1 MTRPDDRAPLIS
13 DVVFPPYHSHDH
25 ATHDHH
31 HSHGPS
37 IFARLFRRGNRVVS
51 PLVDE
56 HNHEHHD
63 GHNHGHHHEHEDEE
77 SFRQRLND
85 LADEL
90 KAVDGIDET
99 ANLVGQIFPGLAA
112 PIATATILAVATPL
126 VFLGIIGMKHEYE
139 QAKEELKDILAAQIS
154 AQEKLQQLSQLSNSR
169 RRFLNERLGLEIAQ
183 SEAAP
188 VMAFTVNT
196 TAADNKFLNKIYAAQ
211 MTANRRMIL
220 EISKKYGWSGVLGMS
235 GMFAGMIPALTSAV
249 LEIVEETASKGSSLA
264 TSMEAAAHIAHQV
277 AGSFFLVGQVAMAA
291 YAVSRGVAGVKGR
304 KILEDSKA
312 SFESFAAQFSEDDEV
327 IKAANSVLQIFKKK
341 QYFLDKTS
349 IEYAKLTVTG
359 QVFMG
364 AGTICGL
371 SGAGLAAT
379 VPLFAIGAPL
389 TIYPAVKRIVAQK
402 QNENFSGATAK
413 NCEFV
418 KIFSTRNSIA
428 KMVEGRAL
436 LAWQQGDGEDKL
448 QKYYKEIF
456 VESAKKLNV
465 VNEKLAELKIISL
478 VLHLVNDKK
487 YQGKTPERK
496 LEILKQKLKIDEESN
511 SLKSSSLEEGVVAL
525 AKEKFREK
533 EGDILEILQKERVE
547 ASKILIKESL
557 QRASN
562 LNNLGGPARQEDLEI
577 ARQKELIRLLGIKN
591 TDKLESVSIVAVN
604 KFSRLVV
611 NRAKA
616 SAKVARDNLAD
627 NMVTIPCLFKM
638 REALLQFEN
647 EPEVEQVA
655 SPAPVATADG
665 EFRGVRL
672 ASINRD
678 LLGFSSA

>member
-1 MTRPDDRAPLIS
+1 MTRPDDRAPLLF
-13 DVVFPPYHSHDH
+13 DVAELPYHSHDH
-25 ATHDHH
+25 GSHDHH

-37 IFARLFRRGNRVVS
+37 IFARLFRRRNRGVA
-51 PLVDE
+51 PLVEDD
-56 HNHEHHD
+56 HGHEDHH
-63 GHNHGHHHEHEDEE
+63 HHHHHEHEDEE

-112 PIATATILAVATPL
+112 PIATLSILAIATPL

-139 QAKEELKDILAAQIS
+139 QAKEDLKDILAAQKS
-154 AQEKLQQLSQLSNSR
+154 VQEKLQQLNELSNAQR
-169 RRFLNERLGLEIAQ
+169 RLLNEKLGLEIAQ
-183 SEAAP
+183 SETTP
-188 VMAFTVNT
+188 VRAFTEST
-196 TAADNKFLNKIYAAQ
+196 AAADNKFLNQIYAAQ
-211 MTANRRMIL
+211 MIANRRMIL

-235 GMFAGMIPALTSAV
+235 GMFAGMIPAVTSAA
-249 LEIVEETASKGSSLA
+249 LEIVEETASSGSSLA

-291 YAVSRGVAGVKGR
+291 YAGSRLYAGVKGR

-312 SFESFAAQFSEDDEV
+312 SFEDFAQQFQEDEEV
-327 IKAANSVLQIFKKK
+327 AKATSAVLQIFKKK
-341 QYFLDKTS
+341 QYFLNKNS
-349 IEYAKLTVTG
+349 IQYAKLTIAG

-371 SGAGLAAT
+371 SGVGLAAT

-389 TIYPAVKRIVAQK
+389 TIYPAVNRIIGQK
-402 QNENFSGATAK
+402 QNENFSGASAK

-418 KIFSTRNSIA
+418 KTFSEKNSIS
-428 KMVEGRAL
+428 KMLEGKAL
-436 LAWQQGDGEDKL
+436 QARQQGDEDKL
-448 QKYYKEIF
+448 QKYYKDIF
-456 VESAKKLNV
+456 TETAQKLNL
-465 VNEKLAELKIISL
+465 VNENLAELKIISL

-496 LEILKQKLKIDEESN
+496 LEILKQKLKINEESN
-511 SLKSSSLEEGVVAL
+511 SLKSSNLEEGVVAI

-533 EGDILEILQKERVE
+533 EGEILEILQKERVE

-577 ARQKELIRLLGIKN
+577 ARQKELIHLLGIEN
-591 TDKLESVSIVAVN
+591 TDKLDSASIATVN

-611 NRAKA
+611 NNAKA
-616 SAKVARDNLAD
+616 AAKVARDNLAD

-647 EPEVEQVA
+647 EQEQPAA
-655 SPAPVATADG
+655 STNLLEGNSGRERVS
-665 EFRGVRL
+665 RL
-672 ASINRD
+672 APLRRGALTESV
-678 LLGFSSA
+678 A